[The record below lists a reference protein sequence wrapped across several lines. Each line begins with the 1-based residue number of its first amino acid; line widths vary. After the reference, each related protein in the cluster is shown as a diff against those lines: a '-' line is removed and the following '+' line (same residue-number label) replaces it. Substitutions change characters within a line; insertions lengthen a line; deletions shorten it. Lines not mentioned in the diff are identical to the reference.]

1 MKKCSMQKKIESVCK
16 KQEDSRSALIRKYA
30 AQYGVGT
37 YFVSELLDMGYS
49 EEELDD
55 VLNEFVN
62 SHPTATS
69 RPTLQSMMGFG
80 ESHKKNEDAESTR
93 KAYNNG
99 VNLDDEGNVIPTF
112 GDDARTLGALPYIK
126 DMSITIKEAMENTLN
141 DYCIYDKSNPLYD
154 DFQEE
159 NLFLGEVDLDRNF
172 IVVDWHS
179 YIDPEEDL
187 GITDKKWQAFIDW
200 LDSKI
205 CGISCT
211 VFIGDDVYRKQ
222 VGHRTPNKN
231 LSFDEYEKLI
241 DDGWYAD

>member
-1 MKKCSMQKKIESVCK
+1 MKKYSMQIKVHES
-16 KQEDSRSALIRKYA
+16 I
-30 AQYGVGT
+30 
-37 YFVSELLDMGYS
+37 
-49 EEELDD
+49 
-55 VLNEFVN
+55 
-62 SHPTATS
+62 
-69 RPTLQSMMGFG
+69 
-80 ESHKKNEDAESTR
+80 R
-93 KAYNNG
+93 KAYNDG

-112 GDDARTLGALPYIK
+112 GDDASTLGDLPYIN

-159 NLFLGEVDLDRNF
+159 NLFLGEVDLDSDF